1 MKIINRNLFVL
12 LTALLLTS
20 CIERYLPVTELDFKP
35 RLVID
40 GNISTDGS
48 DQEIVISES
57 SQTEKPVFVAV
68 SGCKVSVED
77 NKGNSFLFNESNNKG
92 HYVGKIDGSLLVIG
106 EKYRLHVKTSMGTE
120 YISSYEE
127 LTPCPEVDRVYYE
140 VQTKQTENP
149 DITENGLQFYID
161 FKGDANSGHFY
172 RLQLTQTYEYH
183 SKWPLDK
190 WLGKD
195 GFHDLVDPDYSNFVC
210 YRTDKLKSIY
220 VLSTD
225 GFSQNK
231 FSKYKLHFVEDQTE
245 VLMYKYSLLVNQYSL
260 TKRAY
265 NYWENLRK
273 NNQETVDLF
282 GKQPANVKGNIS
294 NVSDT
299 TDVALGYF
307 TISSV
312 QSKRIMVTPVEGLY
326 FNHFLR
332 CQADIIDGPL
342 PAERP
347 LYYVTDYDAN
357 GNIYTGL
364 GAPSCIDCTL
374 VGGTTVK
381 PPYWDEK

>member
-1 MKIINRNLFVL
+1 MKTINQHLLVLMAAVL
-12 LTALLLTS
+12 LSS
-20 CIERYLPVTELDFKP
+20 CIERYLPVTELDFHP

-40 GNISTDGS
+40 GNINTDGS

-57 SQTEKPVFVAV
+57 SPTENPVFVPV

-77 NKGNSFLFNESNNKG
+77 GKGNSFVFNESNNKG
-92 HYVGKIDGSLLVIG
+92 HYLGKIDVEHIVIG
-106 EKYRLHVKTSMGTE
+106 EKYRLRVKTSMGIE
-120 YISSYEE
+120 YVSSYEE
-127 LTPCPEVDRVYYE
+127 LMPCPEVDRVYYDVE
-140 VQTKQTENP
+140 AKQTENP
-149 DITENGLQFYID
+149 EITENGLQFYID

-172 RLQLTQTYEYH
+172 RWQLTQTYEYH
-183 SKWPLDK
+183 SKWPIDK

-210 YRTDKLKSIY
+210 YKTDKLKSIY

-231 FSKYKLHFVEDQTE
+231 FSKYKLHYVQDQTD
-245 VLMYKYSLLVNQYSL
+245 VLMFKYSLLVNQYSL
-260 TKRAY
+260 TERAY

-282 GKQPANVKGNIS
+282 GKQPANVKGNIY
-294 NVSDT
+294 NVNDT
-299 TDVALGYF
+299 TDIALGYF
-307 TISSV
+307 GISSV
-312 QSKRIMVTPVEGLY
+312 KSKRIMVTPVDGLS
-326 FNHFLR
+326 FNRFLR
-332 CQADIIDGPL
+332 CQAEKIDIPL

-347 LYYVTDYDAN
+347 LYYVTDYDEN

-364 GAPSCIDCTL
+364 GAPICIFCTML
-374 VGGTTVK
+374 NGTTVK